1 MKSKI
6 IRYAI
11 TVLIGV
17 VMAVCVSFIK
27 SLYWL
32 NDTVEI
38 VKVLS
43 DCFSL
48 PGLVLV
54 LFALLVVCSNGG
66 TFDMLTFGVKKV
78 VLLLK
83 RNLSER
89 DRESFYEYRKRRQ
102 ENKRS
107 FAYIMI
113 VGAVYLA
120 IGIIFI
126 AIYYS
131 ML

>member
-11 TVLIGV
+11 TVLLGFAIV
-17 VMAVCVSFIK
+17 VCVSFIK

>member
-11 TVLIGV
+11 TVLIGFA
-17 VMAVCVSFIK
+17 MAVCVSFIK